1 MSPPYLFSVFVSEDA
16 FFLSFCMISEPEE
29 RIFRNPVINQLIS
42 GRFLSAF
49 TTSLWFA
56 LLIYGAV
63 IKFKKD
69 KPVSIAY
76 IIILLFQL
84 AILAF
89 GIYPPVLRV
98 MQIYMQFSFYQIN
111 FHQII
116 R

>member
-1 MSPPYLFSVFVSEDA
+1 MQQSKREQLLVNGYAVLNIILCIEVLFFG
-16 FFLSFCMISEPEE
+16 I
-29 RIFRNPVINQLIS
+29 
-42 GRFLSAF
+42 FLSAF

-89 GIYPPVLRV
+89 GIYLRV
-98 MQIYMQFSFYQIN
+98 TNQSIVVYGN
-111 FHQII
+111 GAWETDP

>member
-1 MSPPYLFSVFVSEDA
+1 MQQSKREQLLVNGYAVLNIILCIEVLFF
-16 FFLSFCMISEPEE
+16 
-29 RIFRNPVINQLIS
+29 

-76 IIILLFQL
+76 IVIALVQIAL
-84 AILAF
+84 LAF
-89 GIYPPVLRV
+89 AIYLRITNQGI
-98 MQIYMQFSFYQIN
+98 MIYGNGVWEIAP
-111 FHQII
+111 